1 MKIKNIIIIFIA
13 SIFVLILLSNTVLAS
28 EITITPST
36 EKVEKGEIFKFYIN
50 SNNLDIA
57 ALTMQ
62 IYFDSTKM
70 EYIKEN
76 ENTNLLENSILYT
89 WVDENG
95 GKQRKQTEQIVELK
109 FKAKEAGTA
118 NISASGEFYN
128 SNGEDIKI
136 QYGEGNVQI
145 EELSTTQEEQET
157 QSNNNISSDNA
168 YLEILRLDKEG
179 ITPSFNKEIT
189 EYYITVDSTV
199 NNLQITAIPENIEAN
214 VEIKGNNNLVNGINK
229 IEIIVTSKDGSKKK
243 IYNINVTKTSNIAA
257 SNTNLETLAIENV
270 TLFPEFY
277 ENILNYKAEVSNETK
292 SLNILAI
299 PQSISAQVVIEGN
312 TNLKEGK
319 NIVNVKVIA
328 ENKISEKNYII
339 EVYKRN
345 SNEEVEALEEQ
356 EIKIEKANELIEEKE
371 QNQEEAQQLE
381 YEINTQNNDNDKNN
395 NIIIIIITIVIIL
408 GSITA
413 FIIYRKKKNYND

>member
-13 SIFVLILLSNTVLAS
+13 SIFVLILLSNTVLAG
-28 EITITPST
+28 EIIITPST

-199 NNLQITAIPENIEAN
+199 NNLQINAIPENIEAN

-312 TNLKEGK
+312 INLKEGK

-371 QNQEEAQQLE
+371 QNQEDTQQLE
-381 YEINTQNNDNDKNN
+381 HEINIQNNDNDKNN
-395 NIIIIIITIVIIL
+395 NIIIIIIIIVIIL

>member
-13 SIFVLILLSNTVLAS
+13 SIFVLILLSNTVLAG
-28 EITITPST
+28 EIIITPST

-199 NNLQITAIPENIEAN
+199 NNLQINAIPENIEAN

-312 TNLKEGK
+312 INLKEGK

-381 YEINTQNNDNDKNN
+381 YEINTQNNDNNKNN
-395 NIIIIIITIVIIL
+395 NIIIIIITIVIIF

>member
-28 EITITPST
+28 EITITPNT

-62 IYFDSTKM
+62 MYFDSTKM

-95 GKQRKQTEQIVELK
+95 GKQRKQTEQIIELK

-118 NISASGEFYN
+118 NISANREFYK

-145 EELSTTQEEQET
+145 EELDTTQEEQEI

>member
-28 EITITPST
+28 EIIITPST

-214 VEIKGNNNLVNGINK
+214 VEIKGNNNLANGINK
-229 IEIIVTSKDGSKKK
+229 IEIIVTSKDESKKK

-299 PQSISAQVVIEGN
+299 PQSTSAQVVIEGN

-381 YEINTQNNDNDKNN
+381 YEINTQNNDNNKNN
-395 NIIIIIITIVIIL
+395 NIIINIITIVIIF

>member
-371 QNQEEAQQLE
+371 QNQEDTQQLE
-381 YEINTQNNDNDKNN
+381 HEINIQNNDNDKNN

-408 GSITA
+408 GGITA

>member
-229 IEIIVTSKDGSKKK
+229 IQIIVTSKDESKKK

-299 PQSISAQVVIEGN
+299 PQSTSAQVVIEGN

-381 YEINTQNNDNDKNN
+381 YEINTQNNDNNYYN
-395 NIIIIIITIVIIL
+395 NIIIIVITIVIIL
-408 GSITA
+408 GGITA

>member
-28 EITITPST
+28 EITITPNT

-95 GKQRKQTEQIVELK
+95 GKQRKQTEQIIELK

-145 EELSTTQEEQET
+145 EELDTTQEEQEI

-299 PQSISAQVVIEGN
+299 PQSTSAQVVIEGN

-371 QNQEEAQQLE
+371 QNQEDTQQLE
-381 YEINTQNNDNDKNN
+381 HEINIQNNDNDKNN

>member
-179 ITPSFNKEIT
+179 ITSSFNKEIT

-199 NNLQITAIPENIEAN
+199 NNLQITAIPENKEAN

-229 IEIIVTSKDGSKKK
+229 IEIIVTSKDGNKKK

-345 SNEEVEALEEQ
+345 LKEEVEALEEQ

-381 YEINTQNNDNDKNN
+381 YEINTQNNYNNYYN
-395 NIIIIIITIVIIL
+395 NIIIIVITIVIIL
-408 GSITA
+408 GGITA

>member
-28 EITITPST
+28 EITITPNT

-95 GKQRKQTEQIVELK
+95 GKQRKQTEQIIELK

-145 EELSTTQEEQET
+145 EELDTTQEEQEI

-199 NNLQITAIPENIEAN
+199 NNLQVTAIPENIEAN

-371 QNQEEAQQLE
+371 QNQEDTQQLE
-381 YEINTQNNDNDKNN
+381 HEINIQNNDNDKNN

>member
-229 IEIIVTSKDGSKKK
+229 IQIIVTSKDESKKK

-299 PQSISAQVVIEGN
+299 PESISAQVVIEGN
-312 TNLKEGK
+312 RDLKEGK

-371 QNQEEAQQLE
+371 QNQEDTQQLE
-381 YEINTQNNDNDKNN
+381 HEINIQNNDNDKNN

>member
-28 EITITPST
+28 EIIIAPST

-145 EELSTTQEEQET
+145 EELSTTQEEQAT

-229 IEIIVTSKDGSKKK
+229 IQIIVTSKDESKKK

-299 PQSISAQVVIEGN
+299 PESISAQVVIEGN
-312 TNLKEGK
+312 RNLKEGK

-381 YEINTQNNDNDKNN
+381 YEINTQNNDNNKNN
-395 NIIIIIITIVIIL
+395 NIIINIITIVIIF

>member
-28 EITITPST
+28 EITITPNT

-62 IYFDSTKM
+62 MYFDSTKM

-145 EELSTTQEEQET
+145 EELDTTQEEQEI

-257 SNTNLETLAIENV
+257 SNTNLEILAIENV

-371 QNQEEAQQLE
+371 QNQEDTQQLE
-381 YEINTQNNDNDKNN
+381 HEINIQNNDNDKNN

>member
-13 SIFVLILLSNTVLAS
+13 SIFVLILLSNTVLAG
-28 EITITPST
+28 EIIITPST

-214 VEIKGNNNLVNGINK
+214 VEIKGNNNLANGINK
-229 IEIIVTSKDGSKKK
+229 IEIIVTSKDESKKK

-299 PQSISAQVVIEGN
+299 PESISAQVVIEGN
-312 TNLKEGK
+312 RDLKEGK

-381 YEINTQNNDNDKNN
+381 YEINTQNNDNNKNN
-395 NIIIIIITIVIIL
+395 NIIINIITIVIIF

>member
-28 EITITPST
+28 EITITPNT

-62 IYFDSTKM
+62 MYFDSTKM

-95 GKQRKQTEQIVELK
+95 GKQRKQTEQIIELK

-145 EELSTTQEEQET
+145 EELDTTQEEQEI

-257 SNTNLETLAIENV
+257 SNTNLEILAIENV

-371 QNQEEAQQLE
+371 QNQEDTQQLE
-381 YEINTQNNDNDKNN
+381 HEINIQNNDNDKNN

-408 GSITA
+408 GGITA

>member
-28 EITITPST
+28 EITITPNT

-62 IYFDSTKM
+62 MYFDSTKM

-95 GKQRKQTEQIVELK
+95 GKQRKQTEQIIELK

-145 EELSTTQEEQET
+145 EELDTTQEEQEI